1 MSYPMATQS
10 KRVLLAE
17 MSRPEQIRALGPILA
32 GYDRFRWPAGELL
45 RLYGVELEV
54 AVYDHLACSNCQAAT
69 AEQCRS
75 SLGQMRYS
83 GLIREGCIMYQT
95 PCFGA
100 IECGGP
106 IEWAARYAK
115 RVNAGE
121 RWIREDDIRPR
132 VAAVEPVQPAK
143 TVADVTAKIATRFR
157 TGGAAR

>member
-17 MSRPEQIRALGPILA
+17 MPRTEQIRALGPILA
-32 GYDRFRWPAGELL
+32 GYDRFHWPVDKLL
-45 RLYGVELEV
+45 RLCGVELEV
-54 AVYDHLACSNCQAAT
+54 AIYDHLACSGCRAAT

-83 GLIREGCIMYQT
+83 GLIREGCIMYQV

-106 IEWAARYAK
+106 IEWAARYA
-115 RVNAGE
+115 RRINAGPD
-121 RWIREDDIRPR
+121 WVREDDIRPR
-132 VAAVEPVQPAK
+132 VTVVRPVQPAK
-143 TVADVTAKIATRFR
+143 TVADMTARIATRFR